1 MGRINNLIDKILYR
15 KADPGSCLSPCKT
28 TSFEVEDIGFLPLKT
43 IRGMVF
49 AFADEVEVTT
59 TELQI
64 GTKTLLTRVDGV
76 IGVGKEFLWIILCG
90 LSGIKLIATI
100 MKKKGN
106 KENLCN

>member
-1 MGRINNLIDKILYR
+1 M
-15 KADPGSCLSPCKT
+15 
-28 TSFEVEDIGFLPLKT
+28 TSYEVEDIGFFTSKN
-43 IRGMVF
+43 IRGMAF

-59 TELQI
+59 SELQI
-64 GTKTLLTRVDGV
+64 GTKTLLTRVGGV

-106 KENLCN
+106 KENLCNNGVL